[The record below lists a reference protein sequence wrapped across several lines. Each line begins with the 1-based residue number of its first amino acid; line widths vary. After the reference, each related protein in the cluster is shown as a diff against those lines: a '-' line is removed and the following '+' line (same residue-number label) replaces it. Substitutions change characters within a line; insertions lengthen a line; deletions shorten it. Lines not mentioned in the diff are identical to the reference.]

1 MSKLIELDLSSN
13 DLKEEGFLNPFK
25 ADQLPNLEILR
36 LCENRFR
43 RLPSCFNEERL
54 TNLRLLDLS
63 DPRHCEGGGGGG
75 VAVGL
80 YGEDGGG
87 GWKSSLVGVAD
98 DPSRAARRRRIVWD
112 SL

>member
-75 VAVGL
+75 
-80 YGEDGGG
+80 GGRMELRMVQR
-87 GWKSSLVGVAD
+87 SSFLSMPTA
-98 DPSRAARRRRIVWD
+98 PR
-112 SL
+112 